1 MYSTNHTQQVTVIN
15 DRSSEGLADANI
27 RIGDMTG
34 QITDLEI
41 KLEAMYRVMVEQ
53 GVDPK
58 LFDAKIEEVFKCA
71 FVLIVILPEHLKT
84 TVKIN
89 APAVKQRLKI
99 VEDKDHRQPLSNIV
113 IVFLLQSISVRAP
126 VGRTVIGTR
135 WIKSTFSIITISD
148 LPISVLITLR
158 RISSIFSFKGPV
170 SIAFALSKAPE
181 AA

>member
-58 LFDAKIEEVFKCA
+58 LFDAKIEEIMKERQEKKGLVSAKSQVKPCPKCGKA
-71 FVLIVILPEHLKT
+71 
-84 TVKIN
+84 VKKSPN
-89 APAVKQRLKI
+89 APMLGRCMYCGTNVPFYPSFSNTEQANPEEELFG
-99 VEDKDHRQPLSNIV
+99 EKD
-113 IVFLLQSISVRAP
+113 
-126 VGRTVIGTR
+126 
-135 WIKSTFSIITISD
+135 
-148 LPISVLITLR
+148 
-158 RISSIFSFKGPV
+158 IF
-170 SIAFALSKAPE
+170 
-181 AA
+181 

>member
-58 LFDAKIEEVFKCA
+58 LFDAKIEEIMKERQEKKGLVSAKPQVKPCPKCGK
-71 FVLIVILPEHLKT
+71 P
-84 TVKIN
+84 VKKSPN
-89 APAVKQRLKI
+89 APMLGRCMYCGTNVPFYPSFSNTEQANPEEELFG
-99 VEDKDHRQPLSNIV
+99 EKD
-113 IVFLLQSISVRAP
+113 
-126 VGRTVIGTR
+126 
-135 WIKSTFSIITISD
+135 
-148 LPISVLITLR
+148 
-158 RISSIFSFKGPV
+158 IF
-170 SIAFALSKAPE
+170 
-181 AA
+181 